1 MKRIYSYRNLDTIG
15 TRLPLAD
22 GPQTIVSSPVRILK
36 MRMEGLNFYIGKR
49 IFIILK
55 NKRQYSG
62 IVMEV
67 ADIGNGVVFI
77 SIRDKF
83 NRWVTFSSGE
93 IEVIQE
99 EDMMHD

>member
-1 MKRIYSYRNLDTIG
+1 
-15 TRLPLAD
+15 
-22 GPQTIVSSPVRILK
+22 
-36 MRMEGLNFYIGKR
+36 
-49 IFIILK
+49 
-55 NKRQYSG
+55 
-62 IVMEV
+62 MEV